1 MSSFK
6 AAASYAPSVLLLRRF
21 GALASSSPGGAPDA
35 GAAGAKA
42 APLLS
47 RTLEHCI
54 RVHGHAS
61 PAGAN
66 DASGSSD
73 DESDDSSDEAVAHTD
88 NGADGQA
95 DGSGEGHARTWR
107 HVKRT
112 LKTKG
117 AVLLLAAVES
127 ADSLPP
133 DVRRCFTHEIEV
145 LPPDEA
151 VREAL
156 LQVCC
161 LPVPA
166 SRFVR
171 SNPMDRRKR
180 SVHAP
185 RRWT

>member
-35 GAAGAKA
+35 GAAGAKS

-66 DASGSSD
+66 DASCSSD
-73 DESDDSSDEAVAHTD
+73 DESDDSGNEAAAHAD
-88 NGADGQA
+88 HGADGQA

-151 VREAL
+151 VRAAL

-161 LPVPA
+161 NPVHLDHS
-166 SRFVR
+166 SRAY
-171 SNPMDRRKR
+171 PTGRRKH
-180 SVHAP
+180 SAHAL
-185 RRWT
+185 RHWT